1 MKLRSKNLC
10 VLERLGLLTI
20 LRAGQKCNND
30 KDFFCCFLEMY
41 FRVDKGYYIYSACQ
55 YEHVPL
61 TLLPICISS
70 VFQSIQN
77 GNMASPSL
85 WKKYTILCMRIQ
97 KLVFCLKS
105 QVSKWLGDPTAKFM
119 TVWKHGHLNNF
130 PVAFHSIIFFRAVI
144 FF

>member
-1 MKLRSKNLC
+1 MKLRLKHLC

-30 KDFFCCFLEMY
+30 KDFFCYFLEMY

-61 TLLPICISS
+61 TLLAICISS

-85 WKKYTILCMRIQ
+85 WKKIHDSMYAHTKARILS
-97 KLVFCLKS
+97 KVSSLK
-105 QVSKWLGDPTAKFM
+105 VTWRPNG
-119 TVWKHGHLNNF
+119 
-130 PVAFHSIIFFRAVI
+130 
-144 FF
+144 